1 MLPTH
6 LTSSTDGL
14 CGLSIYYTPGTKRVK
29 CGEATL
35 VFYALLP
42 VTTQWL
48 KTHIH
53 WLTVLL
59 IINLAMARVDSLL
72 RISLKSR
79 PAHVLIWIS
88 ASSSKLYVTGNCSSH

>member
-14 CGLSIYYTPGTKRVK
+14 CGLSVDYTPGTKRVK

-48 KTHIH
+48 KTHVH
-53 WLTVLL
+53 
-59 IINLAMARVDSLL
+59 
-72 RISLKSR
+72 
-79 PAHVLIWIS
+79 
-88 ASSSKLYVTGNCSSH
+88 

>member
-14 CGLSIYYTPGTKRVK
+14 CGLSADYTPGTKRVK

-48 KTHIH
+48 KTHSLAH
-53 WLTVLL
+53 SSFDHKSGHGTSGFSAQDL
-59 IINLAMARVDSLL
+59 IKI
-72 RISLKSR
+72 K
-79 PAHVLIWIS
+79 
-88 ASSSKLYVTGNCSSH
+88 ASPCSHLELSILFQAVCDR

>member
-14 CGLSIYYTPGTKRVK
+14 CGLSVGYTWGTKGVRY
-29 CGEATL
+29 GEAAL

-42 VTTQWL
+42 VTTTQWL

-53 WLTVLL
+53 
-59 IINLAMARVDSLL
+59 
-72 RISLKSR
+72 
-79 PAHVLIWIS
+79 
-88 ASSSKLYVTGNCSSH
+88 